1 MVNRDGQRYRCQV
14 PKVEDKSLEEED
26 QVMDRLELIF

>member
-14 PKVEDKSLEEED
+14 PKVEDKSLAEED
-26 QVMDRLELIF
+26 QVTIAWN